1 MRFRVVA
8 FLLSFALW
16 VYSHVMQ
23 SEKPTQRESFSV
35 LSFGRDAKINT
46 PTVEIVSTSQNA
58 SSLQPNTEIQHEDPF
73 KVRLPLSIPTI
84 AIEPAT
90 TFNDSDVWKWEGLIG
105 IRWLLYQV

>member
-1 MRFRVVA
+1 M
-8 FLLSFALW
+8 
-16 VYSHVMQ
+16 
-23 SEKPTQRESFSV
+23 
-35 LSFGRDAKINT
+35 LSFGLPVKDNT
-46 PTVEIVSTSQNA
+46 PTVETVSTSQNA
-58 SSLQPNTEIQHEDPF
+58 SSLQPNTEIRHKDPF